1 MVKEVVFCFMFAC
14 FGFFLAFFISRTVNI
29 AFILLLAWIPFKVL
43 ENYGL
48 KPDWPLLHRAY
59 DLILGLGESLIELIT
74 HLLKLASTWGMIFF
88 LLGGITGILLHWR
101 YKARA

>member
-1 MVKEVVFCFMFAC
+1 MAKEVVFCFMFAC

-29 AFILLLAWIPFKVL
+29 AFVLLLAWIPFKVL

-48 KPDWPLLHRAY
+48 KPDWPLLHKTY
-59 DLILGLGESLIELIT
+59 DLILSLGESLIELIT

-88 LLGGITGILLHWR
+88 LVGGITGIFLHWR
-101 YKARA
+101 HKARA